1 MSERL
6 DKLASELGQML
17 AEQSLTLATA
27 ESCTGGWV
35 AKVVTDIP
43 GSSAWF
49 DRGFVTYGDLAKQ
62 EMLGVSAATLDAEG
76 AVSEAVVRE
85 MALGALSRSRA
96 QVALAI
102 SGIAGPAGG
111 SEDKPVG
118 TVWFAWALH
127 GAMPGSDAD
136 GGPRPEVRSQLLQF
150 AGDREEVRHQ
160 SVRVA
165 LERLL
170 ELLPELLP
178 LVLPQVLPDSP
189 PAPTQAGG

>member
-6 DKLASELGQML
+6 DGLATEVGRRL
-17 AEQSLTLATA
+17 AAERLTLATA

-35 AKVVTDIP
+35 AKVVTDIA

-49 DRGFVTYGDLAKQ
+49 DRGFVTYSDLAKQ
-62 EMLGVSAATLDAEG
+62 EMLGVSPAALESQG

-85 MALGALSRSRA
+85 MVLGALAHSRA
-96 QVALAI
+96 QVSLAI
-102 SGIAGPAGG
+102 SGVAGPNGG

-118 TVWFAWALH
+118 TVWFAWAL
-127 GAMPGSDAD
+127 AGSTDAGTD
-136 GGPRPEVRSQLLQF
+136 AAAQPRVWTQLLRF
-150 AGDREEVRHQ
+150 AGNREEVRHQ

-170 ELLPELLP
+170 ELLPG
-178 LVLPQVLPDSP
+178 P
-189 PAPTQAGG
+189 PEAGG

>member
-6 DKLASELGQML
+6 DGLAADLGRRL
-17 AEQSLTLATA
+17 AERRLTLATA

-43 GSSAWF
+43 GSSVWF
-49 DRGFVTYGDLAKQ
+49 DRGFVTYSDLAKRD
-62 EMLGVSAATLDAEG
+62 MLGVSPEILSSQG
-76 AVSEAVVRE
+76 AVSEGVVRE
-85 MALGALSRSRA
+85 MALGALNGSGA
-96 QVALAI
+96 QVSVAI
-102 SGIAGPAGG
+102 SGIAGPDGG

-118 TVWFAWALH
+118 TVWFAWAIPEANL
-127 GAMPGSDAD
+127 
-136 GGPRPEVRSQLLQF
+136 GPSARSVEVRTQLFQF

-170 ELLPELLP
+170 ELLGPIR
-178 LVLPQVLPDSP
+178 Q
-189 PAPTQAGG
+189 GG

>member
-6 DKLASELGQML
+6 DRLAADLGRRL
-17 AEQSLTLATA
+17 AEQGLTLATA

-35 AKVVTDIP
+35 AKVITDIP
-43 GSSAWF
+43 RSSAWF
-49 DRGFVTYGDLAKQ
+49 DRGFVTYSNLAKQ
-62 EMLGVSAATLDAEG
+62 DMLGVSPEILSSQG

-85 MALGALSRSRA
+85 MALGALNRSGA
-96 QVALAI
+96 QVSVAI
-102 SGIAGPAGG
+102 SGIAGPDGG

-118 TVWFAWALH
+118 TVWFAWALPE
-127 GAMPGSDAD
+127 AKL
-136 GGPRPEVRSQLLQF
+136 GPTPRSVEVRTQLFQF

-170 ELLPELLP
+170 ELLGPIR
-178 LVLPQVLPDSP
+178 
-189 PAPTQAGG
+189 AGG